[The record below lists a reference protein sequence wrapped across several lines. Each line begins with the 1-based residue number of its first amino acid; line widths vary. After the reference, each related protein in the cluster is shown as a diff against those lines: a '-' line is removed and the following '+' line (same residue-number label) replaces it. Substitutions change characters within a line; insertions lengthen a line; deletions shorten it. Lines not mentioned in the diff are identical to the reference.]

1 MSDDRAALVAEY
13 EAVTG
18 KAIFNGWSDEE
29 IRSRIDKSKA
39 AIADL
44 DGAEPAYQQRKVK
57 VRVLPLGAG
66 KIHTGRNPS
75 ECAQRGDELT
85 VEPAIGE
92 ALEKRGFAEVLG
104 DG

>member
-29 IRSRIDKSKA
+29 IRSRIGKAKA

-44 DGAEPAYQQRKVK
+44 DGAEPAYRQRTVK
-57 VRVLPLGAG
+57 IRILPLGAG
-66 KIHTGRNPS
+66 KVHTGRKPF